1 MYSAGYGFANNAAPS
16 FNNSAP
22 QQQSGAQPA
31 AQQMMYNQQQQFAGM
46 TPQGGFNPG
55 ANPQMMG
62 AGPGGMMPNPGMQ
75 HMAANGQNAP
85 DLNAIVNFADFVDDA
100 GMVYDQARV
109 VASVAQTHLRRDSSS
124 NEVLVANKLRIVAG
138 FQQQFPGNPYGQ
150 VASSSVAPQNFAP
163 NYMMGGGMQ
172 GFPMNQGGMPQ
183 QPQMMQ
189 RMQQQQ
195 AQQQQ
200 QQQQQQQA
208 QQQHIQQQQQAA
220 NPAGM
225 GQVSTP
231 QRPQSAAQG
240 TPNNALQQGQFPTP
254 QPPSQS
260 QTPTSQHTPQ
270 LPQQQQQPPQQPQHL
285 QGQGQGQTQQQ
296 QQPSA
301 ALSTPQTPT
310 FASNQGPSVNGGST
324 NAVPL
329 SPGTEAR
336 DKERFSLLLDINH
349 ELLYESIQ
357 IQATQQEIKKEN
369 AAAGN
374 PTDKKLT
381 EEETQ
386 LQQDYLQCMRRLQ
399 GNLSYMAALADRK
412 PEVKVPPC
420 PTYLSAPPLHLSAKL
435 RAPALGGSEGSES
448 NIDPVADREERNSS
462 IKDLYSRLQAAFPGF
477 DPTKEP
483 AYRVNSQAG
492 QKPGNLMGSH
502 ASPTGQRTP
511 QITNMGAPP
520 MP

>member
-1 MYSAGYGFANNAAPS
+1 
-16 FNNSAP
+16 
-22 QQQSGAQPA
+22 
-31 AQQMMYNQQQQFAGM
+31 
-46 TPQGGFNPG
+46 
-55 ANPQMMG
+55 
-62 AGPGGMMPNPGMQ
+62 
-75 HMAANGQNAP
+75 
-85 DLNAIVNFADFVDDA
+85 L
-100 GMVYDQARV
+100 
-109 VASVAQTHLRRDSSS
+109 AS
-124 NEVLVANKLRIVAG
+124 
-138 FQQQFPGNPYGQ
+138 
-150 VASSSVAPQNFAP
+150 
-163 NYMMGGGMQ
+163 
-172 GFPMNQGGMPQ
+172 
-183 QPQMMQ
+183 
-189 RMQQQQ
+189 
-195 AQQQQ
+195 
-200 QQQQQQQA
+200 
-208 QQQHIQQQQQAA
+208 
-220 NPAGM
+220 
-225 GQVSTP
+225 
-231 QRPQSAAQG
+231 
-240 TPNNALQQGQFPTP
+240 QQGQFPTP

-260 QTPTSQHTPQ
+260 QTPTNQHTPQ
-270 LPQQQQQPPQQPQHL
+270 LPQQQQQQQQPQQL
-285 QGQGQGQTQQQ
+285 QGQPQGQAQQ

-324 NAVPL
+324 AAVPL

-357 IQATQQEIKKEN
+357 IQATQQELKKEN

-374 PTDKKLT
+374 PSDKKQT

-435 RAPALGGSEGSES
+435 RAPALGGPEGSEN
-448 NIDPVADREERNSS
+448 NIDPVTDREERNNS

-477 DPTKEP
+477 DPSKEP
-483 AYRVNSQAG
+483 AYRMNTQAG
-492 QKPGNLMGSH
+492 QKPGNLMGNQ

-511 QITNMGAPP
+511 KIGNMGAPP

>member
-16 FNNSAP
+16 FNNPAP

-75 HMAANGQNAP
+75 HMAANGQMA
-85 DLNAIVNFADFVDDA
+85 A
-100 GMVYDQARV
+100 
-109 VASVAQTHLRRDSSS
+109 
-124 NEVLVANKLRIVAG
+124 

-150 VASSSVAPQNFAP
+150 VVSSSVAPQNFAP

-183 QPQMMQ
+183 NPQMMQ
-189 RMQQQQ
+189 RI
-195 AQQQQ
+195 

-208 QQQHIQQQQQAA
+208 QQQAQQAQQAQQQQQQQQAA

-240 TPNNALQQGQFPTP
+240 TPNNALASQQGQFPTP
-254 QPPSQS
+254 QPQSQS
-260 QTPTSQHTPQ
+260 QTPTNQHTPQ
-270 LPQQQQQPPQQPQHL
+270 LPQQQQQQQQPLQL
-285 QGQGQGQTQQQ
+285 QGQPQGQGQQ

-310 FASNQGPSVNGGST
+310 FAPNQGPTVNGGPTAS
-324 NAVPL
+324 VPL

-357 IQATQQEIKKEN
+357 IQATQQELKKEN

-374 PTDKKLT
+374 PSDKKQT

-435 RAPALGGSEGSES
+435 RAPALGGPEGSEN
-448 NIDPVADREERNSS
+448 NIDPVTDREERNNS
-462 IKDLYSRLQAAFPGF
+462 IRDLYSRLQAAFPGF
-477 DPTKEP
+477 DPSKEP
-483 AYRVNSQAG
+483 AYRMNTQAG
-492 QKPGNLMGSH
+492 QKPGNLMGNQ

-511 QITNMGAPP
+511 KIGNMGAPP